1 MSSGAVWSL
10 TFYPLIPKHTH
21 THTHQIP
28 SPKDITDEQLAALLE
43 SGDATHYR
51 VPLSLGELHTEK
63 DNGMVVL
70 YIHILRLPF
79 SLQP

>member
-1 MSSGAVWSL
+1 MQFGHLLSTPSFL
-10 TFYPLIPKHTH
+10 NTH